1 MVVSTLL
8 TAFRHHLGTS
18 LADLE
23 WTVSAY
29 TLSFAVSSAGCAW
42 PPDAAA
48 LIAARTVQGAGS
60 ATIMPVALALLNAAV
75 SAPRSP
81 PPEATPPP
89 PRSATGS
96 SPPSAPRRAS
106 PSPGPQPGRSCR
118 DTETGPKAV
127 LFSACGLPHTAGTTW
142 PCRRYRSNWY

>member
-60 ATIMPVALALLNAAV
+60 ATIMPVALALLNAAF
-75 SAPRSP
+75 SAPF
-81 PPEATPPP
+81 A
-89 PRSATGS
+89 ATGS
-96 SPPSAPRRAS
+96 YATPAA
-106 PSPGPQPGRSCR
+106 
-118 DTETGPKAV
+118 
-127 LFSACGLPHTAGTTW
+127 FSHGFVTAFGAAAGFALAGAAAGTILPGHGNRSEGRPLQRLRPTAH
-142 PCRRYRSNWY
+142 RRDDLAVPSLPE